1 MAIESCQASRYEMNR
16 SDRVNRRRGLRG
28 LSVAIAVVGWTATWD
43 SATRADEPKVFRAGA
58 HAADITPL
66 RFPISMNGQMQ
77 DQVARAAHDRLHAR
91 CLVLDDGKAPVAIVV
106 VDSCMVPRPVFDEA
120 KAKA

>member
-1 MAIESCQASRYEMNR
+1 MNQL
-16 SDRVNRRRGLRG
+16 DRGIRQRGGPG
-28 LSVAIAVVGWTATWD
+28 LWIAAVVAAWIAGGNPR
-43 SATRADEPKVFRAGA
+43 SRADEPRVFRAGA

-66 RFPISMNGQMQ
+66 RFPISMNGQMH

-106 VDSCMVPRPVFDEA
+106 VDSCMVARPVFDEA
-120 KAKA
+120 KARAARATGIPVER